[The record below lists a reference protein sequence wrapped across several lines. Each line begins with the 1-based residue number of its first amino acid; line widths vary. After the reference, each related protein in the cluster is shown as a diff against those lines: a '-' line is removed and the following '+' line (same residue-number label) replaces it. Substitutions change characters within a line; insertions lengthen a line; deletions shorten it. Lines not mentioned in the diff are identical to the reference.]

1 MACRMP
7 ATSGGRAGGAASA
20 AAGAGAGGALRVGAG
35 ARVSAGAAGCAATAG
50 ARARTAAGSAR
61 ARLRVAVAGAGDW
74 PAAFGAARALRC
86 SRSTKPSYT
95 PRESSPVLPSCP
107 MPSTRQPFSRRR
119 MTSGA
124 KSESDD
130 TITTTAGGCV
140 ATRSM
145 ASTAS
150 AMSVAFL
157 PVERLT
163 MGRIEW
169 RLKNCWCFSA
179 VSAVQCARRT

>member
-1 MACRMP
+1 
-7 ATSGGRAGGAASA
+7 
-20 AAGAGAGGALRVGAG
+20 
-35 ARVSAGAAGCAATAG
+35 
-50 ARARTAAGSAR
+50 
-61 ARLRVAVAGAGDW
+61 
-74 PAAFGAARALRC
+74 
-86 SRSTKPSYT
+86 
-95 PRESSPVLPSCP
+95 

-130 TITTTAGGCV
+130 TITTTAGGCA
-140 ATRSM
+140 ATSSM

-169 RLKNCWCFSA
+169 RLKNCWCLHA
-179 VSAVQCARRT
+179 VSAVQWARRTWIAPCSASTRVMAWSMTLVDTLSASMNSITVAGVLMPISSTVFRRLAAA